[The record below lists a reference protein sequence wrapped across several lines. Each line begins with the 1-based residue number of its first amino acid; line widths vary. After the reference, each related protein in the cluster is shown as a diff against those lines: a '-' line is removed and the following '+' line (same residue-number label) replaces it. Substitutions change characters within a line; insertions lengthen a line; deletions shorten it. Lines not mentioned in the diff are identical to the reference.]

1 MELETLTR
9 IKEEL
14 TTRLIAAIHTLLV
27 YIFLGKY
34 FIQGVLSGSIL
45 VVLKLLSQLVLKIHI

>member
-9 IKEEL
+9 IKKEL
-14 TTRLIAAIHTLLV
+14 ISSLIAAIPTLLV

-34 FIQGVLSGSIL
+34 FIQGLLSGS
-45 VVLKLLSQLVLKIHI
+45 VKG

>member
-34 FIQGVLSGSIL
+34 FIQGVLSGS
-45 VVLKLLSQLVLKIHI
+45 VKG